1 MNFRG
6 DGRDSKGPDPD
17 YRMDWKGERDMRT
30 DRKEGREHR
39 GGESRGE
46 GRDGRRGGEGRESS
60 RNGGMGES
68 RGLKSDDIRMSM
80 QEAGEVRE
88 SWGSRSFMKHHVEEE
103 GEIGEFTEDAVTEST
118 RVESRKRGDP
128 RDERDREE
136 SRFLSSRDKAERR
149 SDLQMHMSFN
159 ASGQRESIRE
169 EKEKDRERSEKD
181 KDKEREKERLKE
193 KERHKE
199 ESSKA
204 KPTAKDAEADSWK
217 DNESYRRQGPAHQEE
232 KDHHTNERSEKQRPT
247 LNSEPDENAVDT
259 NTTKDAEDT
268 NKENH
273 EADTKEPEETEKNN
287 KSEPVEAEK
296 GKRKVRDSDRD
307 REETHGDGEDYEREV
322 VSSYGIQRKRML
334 RPRGHYPSAGREIRP
349 RFRVKEPEPWSNR
362 TAETSTLLYRVG
374 EGLQEEVRKIRK
386 EFEEKLATMTA
397 EMQSVHSAPTIEVR
411 IPAELAT
418 TSNRQVQGSQL
429 WGTDVYTDDSD
440 LVAVLMHTGYYIPNA
455 NSPPSS
461 IMEIRATIR
470 ILPPQEN
477 YHSTLRN
484 NLRSRAWGAAGGCS
498 YSADSCYLLKK
509 DGGKIQLEP
518 RLVFTPIYAP
528 TLAPAVTERTVTTR
542 AVSMSSYR
550 QQRFVQEVTIQYNL
564 CNEPWLKYNMNIVAD
579 KGLKKSQYTSARIKK
594 GDVLYV
600 ETHSNRYEL
609 SFEEPRTNGGGCSL
623 PASEKGKEKAD
634 CTEKFQ
640 SQGTS
645 AHGEKNQPSQA
656 GAVTEKATTSALG
669 EKFRWARCKWPLP
682 LVALRSK
689 GVPLPADCVTVLE
702 SGLGWEEVLWSP
714 AGVCVRGKE
723 YPLARAQFTDASRA
737 VQCNS
742 STYDHIGLEF
752 PST

>member
-1 MNFRG
+1 MRDFRG
-6 DGRDSKGPDPD
+6 DGREAKAGDSD
-17 YRMDWKGERDMRT
+17 YRVDWKGERDMRT
-30 DRKEGREHR
+30 ERKESRDHR

-46 GRDGRRGGEGRESS
+46 GREGRRGGEGRESS
-60 RNGGMGES
+60 RGGGLSES

-88 SWGSRSFMKHHVEEE
+88 SWGSRSFLKHHVEEE
-103 GEIGEFTEDAVTEST
+103 GEIGEFTDDAVAEST
-118 RVESRKRGDP
+118 RVESRKRGDT

-136 SRFLSSRDKAERR
+136 PRFMSSRDKIERR
-149 SDLQMHMSFN
+149 GDLQVHISFQSSS
-159 ASGQRESIRE
+159 AQRESLRE
-169 EKEKDRERSEKD
+169 EKEKERERFEKEKEKEKEKD
-181 KDKEREKERLKE
+181 RMKD

-199 ESSKA
+199 ESA
-204 KPTAKDAEADSWK
+204 KEKPSGKEAEVDSWK
-217 DNESYRRQGPAHQEE
+217 DSESFRRQGNTDQED
-232 KDHHTNERSEKQRPT
+232 KDHNVSERTEKQRST
-247 LNSEPDENAVDT
+247 VTAEFDEATVETSAVR
-259 NTTKDAEDT
+259 DAEDT
-268 NKENH
+268 NKDSLDAEVK
-273 EADTKEPEETEKNN
+273 ETKELEKN
-287 KSEPVEAEK
+287 KMDLGEEDK
-296 GKRKVRDSDRD
+296 GKRKIRDSDRD
-307 REETHGDGEDYEREV
+307 REDTNADAEDYEREA

-334 RPRGHYPSAGREIRP
+334 RPRGHYQAASREVRP
-349 RFRVKEPEPWSNR
+349 RFRAKDPEAYSSR
-362 TAETSTLLYRVG
+362 TAETCTLLYRVG
-374 EGLQEEVRKIRK
+374 EGLQEEMRKIRK
-386 EFEEKLATMTA
+386 DYEGRLPTMGSD
-397 EMQSVHSAPTIEVR
+397 MQSVHSAPTIEVR

-461 IMEIRATIR
+461 ILEIRVTIR

-498 YSADSCYLLKK
+498 YSADHCHLLKK

-518 RLVFTPIYAP
+518 RLIFTPVYAP

-609 SFEEPRTNGGGCSL
+609 SYEEPKSSGAII
-623 PASEKGKEKAD
+623 PAISEKGKEKAEG
-634 CTEKFQ
+634 TEKPPPQTF
-640 SQGTS
+640 SCS
-645 AHGEKNQPSQA
+645 HGEKNHQTQIVPVSD
-656 GAVTEKATTSALG
+656 KASASTPG
-669 EKFRWARCKWPLP
+669 EKFRWTHCKWPLP
-682 LVALRSK
+682 LVAMRAK
-689 GVPLPADCVTVLE
+689 GVPLPPDCIKVLE

-723 YPLARAQFTDASRA
+723 YPLARAQFVSR
-737 VQCNS
+737 NS
-742 STYDHIGLEF
+742 
-752 PST
+752 

>member
-6 DGRDSKGPDPD
+6 DGRDSKGPDSD
-17 YRMDWKGERDMRT
+17 YRDWKGERDMRT
-30 DRKEGREHR
+30 DRKDSREHR

-46 GRDGRRGGEGRESS
+46 GREGRRGGEGRESS
-60 RNGGMGES
+60 RNGGMGET

-88 SWGSRSFMKHHVEEE
+88 SWGSRSFLKQHHLEEE
-103 GEIGEFTEDAVTEST
+103 GEIGEFTEDAVGEST
-118 RVESRKRGDP
+118 RIESRKRGDS

-136 SRFLSSRDKAERR
+136 PRFLSTRDKAERR
-149 SDLQMHMSFN
+149 SDLQMHMSFSS
-159 ASGQRESIRE
+159 SGQRESIRE

-181 KDKEREKERLKE
+181 KDKEREKERVKE
-193 KERHKE
+193 KDRHKE

-204 KPTAKDAEADSWK
+204 KPTSKEAEVDSWK
-217 DNESYRRQGPAHQEE
+217 DNDSFRKQGAPHQE
-232 KDHHTNERSEKQRPT
+232 DHHVNERTEKQQRSAVNAE
-247 LNSEPDENAVDT
+247 LDEHAADT
-259 NTTKDAEDT
+259 SAARDAEDT
-268 NKENH
+268 NKENR
-273 EADTKEPEETEKNN
+273 EADAKEPEEMEKNN
-287 KSEPVEAEK
+287 KSEPAETEK

-307 REETHGDGEDYEREV
+307 REDTHADGEDYEREV
-322 VSSYGIQRKRML
+322 VSSYGIQRKRMH

-349 RFRVKEPEPWSNR
+349 RFRVKDPETWSNR
-362 TAETSTLLYRVG
+362 TATAAAESSTLLYRVG
-374 EGLQEEVRKIRK
+374 EGLQEEMRKIRK
-386 EFEEKLATMTA
+386 EFEEKLGTMTA

-461 IMEIRATIR
+461 ILEIRATIR

-484 NLRSRAWGAAGGCS
+484 KLRSRAWGTAGGCS

-509 DGGKIQLEP
+509 DSGKIQLEP

-550 QQRFVQEVTIQYNL
+550 QQRYLLEVTIQYNL

-609 SFEEPRTNGGGCSL
+609 SYEEPRATGGGSL
-623 PASEKGKEKAD
+623 PASERGKEKAE
-634 CTEKFQ
+634 CTEKSQ
-640 SQGTS
+640 LQGTS
-645 AHGEKNQPSQA
+645 SHTEKNQQSQA
-656 GAVTEKATTSALG
+656 GAAGAATEKAASSNPG

-682 LVALRSK
+682 LVAMRSK

-702 SGLGWEEVLWSP
+702 SGLSWEEVLWSP

-723 YPLARAQFTDASRA
+723 YPLARAQFVSR
-737 VQCNS
+737 NS
-742 STYDHIGLEF
+742 
-752 PST
+752 